1 MVGDQMDYPFFLKTK
16 KYVLRFFRF
25 SVMDAHAVPRVVSD
39 EVVASKAK
47 PQSWTDEYT
56 KTVTD
61 WARQFGIRGAINR
74 HVKGEFKDICL
85 PFRGDL
91 PSVTKHQCVQ

>member
-1 MVGDQMDYPFFLKTK
+1 
-16 KYVLRFFRF
+16 
-25 SVMDAHAVPRVVSD
+25 MDAHAVPRVVSD

-74 HVKGEFKDICL
+74 HVKGEFKDIRL
-85 PFRGDL
+85 PWSTVDRWLQYWEEKKVYYEHSKRGR
-91 PSVTKHQCVQ
+91 K